1 MHEYGASLTEIEN
14 VWTGEQFN
22 LFMLNYVERSRRMIE
37 QSEHDR
43 AVSLDELK
51 QRSAQDGTKHW
62 KTPLLQSGIEV
73 EKVVVHAPEVHD

>member
-1 MHEYGASLTEIEN
+1 MHEYGASLPEIEN

-22 LFMLNYVERSRRMIE
+22 LFVLNYVERSRRMAE
-37 QSEHDR
+37 QYDYDR

-73 EKVVVHAPEVHD
+73 EKVVVHVPKV